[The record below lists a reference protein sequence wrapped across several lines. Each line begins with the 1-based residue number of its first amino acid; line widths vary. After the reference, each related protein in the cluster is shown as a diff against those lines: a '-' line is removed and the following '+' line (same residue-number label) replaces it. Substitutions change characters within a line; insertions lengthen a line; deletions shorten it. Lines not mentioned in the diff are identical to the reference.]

1 MQIILGSF
9 REPLG
14 TGDHQIAAQ
23 PVLGC
28 DINLYL
34 LVPLP
39 IHNYRWREFPEQVE
53 PNNGDTG
60 FMFGFGH
67 GDLVEIAPLVL
78 RAASVITRE
87 K

>member
-1 MQIILGSF
+1 
-9 REPLG
+9 
-14 TGDHQIAAQ
+14 
-23 PVLGC
+23 
-28 DINLYL
+28 L

-78 RAASVITRE
+78 RAALAITRE